1 MALVENILSLENEAD
16 RIVAEA
22 HAEAKEMEK
31 SAVLE
36 AEADRRRLTEEADRK
51 VLAFQKETEERH
63 QRSIAEVQKELTRA
77 LTVID
82 QIESAVLKRQIDR
95 IITKF
100 SEL

>member
-1 MALVENILSLENEAD
+1 MALVENILSLEKEAD

-22 HAEAKEMEK
+22 HAGVKEMEK
-31 SAVLE
+31 SAVVE
-36 AEADRRRLTEEADRK
+36 AEAECRRLTEEADKK
-51 VLAFQKETEERH
+51 VLAFQKETEEEY
-63 QRSIAEVQKELTRA
+63 QRSVAEVQKELARA
-77 LTVID
+77 LTAVD

>member
-22 HAEAKEMEK
+22 HAEAEEMEK
-31 SAVLE
+31 AALLE
-36 AEADRRRLTEEADRK
+36 AEAYRRKLAEETDKK
-51 VLAFQKETEERH
+51 VLAFQKEAEEKH
-63 QRSIAEVQKELTRA
+63 QRSVADVQKELARA
-77 LTVID
+77 LTAVD
-82 QIESAVLKRQIDR
+82 QIESAVLKRQVDR